1 MRDVI
6 RSLSFSPNLSTWT
19 DLPNP
24 LTCFF
29 HPVTSLHLSE
39 PPRATFLSGLTD
51 VLRLPIDHA
60 GVPSALL
67 NKWTDIHHA
76 LIDTVNQL
84 YNWMDSAWFCLH
96 STSSLPCF
104 QAPCRGGGGE
114 KGRRTA
120 FGIRFPHPCSLFAVI
135 NTKQSKRCSCC
146 SRGWCKVCRN
156 MGFWRCNRVGSKHP
170 VLSNSGASGLAW
182 GDQTPPVGKSQ
193 RVPPLL
199 SRWDTADNLQFSYH
213 GWQKQVQTC
222 SRDGSDSV
230 R

>member
-60 GVPSALL
+60 GVPTALL
-67 NKWTDIHHA
+67 NKLTDIHHA

-84 YNWMDSAWFCLH
+84 YNWMDSARQYSASTAPHLCLAFKR
-96 STSSLPCF
+96 LVVE
-104 QAPCRGGGGE
+104 AVGRKAGE
-114 KGRRTA
+114 
-120 FGIRFPHPCSLFAVI
+120 
-135 NTKQSKRCSCC
+135 
-146 SRGWCKVCRN
+146 
-156 MGFWRCNRVGSKHP
+156 
-170 VLSNSGASGLAW
+170 
-182 GDQTPPVGKSQ
+182 
-193 RVPPLL
+193 LL
-199 SRWDTADNLQFSYH
+199 S
-213 GWQKQVQTC
+213 V
-222 SRDGSDSV
+222 SDSLTLAPFLL
-230 R
+230 